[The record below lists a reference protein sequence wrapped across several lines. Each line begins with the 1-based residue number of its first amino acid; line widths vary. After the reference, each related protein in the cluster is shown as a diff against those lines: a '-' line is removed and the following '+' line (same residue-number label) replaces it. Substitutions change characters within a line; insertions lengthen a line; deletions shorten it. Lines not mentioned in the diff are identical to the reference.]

1 MVVNTNVVT
10 NITVPKLAVAIAV
23 PLVVIIALIALCFG
37 CYVYSKRSTEP
48 TISTAPVTIR
58 LEDIQ
63 VNTGVNYVVD
73 PNAR

>member
-37 CYVYSKRSTEP
+37 CYVCRKRSKEP
-48 TISTAPVTIR
+48 SKIEVV
-58 LEDIQ
+58 Q
-63 VNTGVNYVVD
+63 VIDSEANRGGNNAVD
-73 PNAR
+73 PNAH

>member
-37 CYVYSKRSTEP
+37 CYVCKKRSSESSK
-48 TISTAPVTIR
+48 IEVM
-58 LEDIQ
+58 Q
-63 VNTGVNYVVD
+63 VIDSEANRGGNYAVD
-73 PNAR
+73 PNAH